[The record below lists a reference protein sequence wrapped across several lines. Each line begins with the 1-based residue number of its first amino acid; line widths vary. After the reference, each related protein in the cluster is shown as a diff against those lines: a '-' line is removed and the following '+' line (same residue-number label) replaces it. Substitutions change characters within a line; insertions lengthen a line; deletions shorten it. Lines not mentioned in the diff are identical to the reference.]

1 LTPSITQCHNNIRT
15 VYYKNIMKY
24 QIYFKARAIKNL
36 KKISKED
43 AKKITAKIKEME
55 NNLQGDVKKLTKHT
69 HEYRLRV
76 GDWRILFET
85 EINKI
90 VIYKIKHRRDAY
102 R

>member
-1 LTPSITQCHNNIRT
+1 
-15 VYYKNIMKY
+15 MKY
-24 QIYFKARAIKNL
+24 QIYFKAKAIKDL

-43 AKKITAKIKEME
+43 ARKIAAKIEEME
-55 NNLQGDVKKLTKHT
+55 NNLQGDVKKLTNHT
-69 HEYRLRV
+69 YEYRLRV